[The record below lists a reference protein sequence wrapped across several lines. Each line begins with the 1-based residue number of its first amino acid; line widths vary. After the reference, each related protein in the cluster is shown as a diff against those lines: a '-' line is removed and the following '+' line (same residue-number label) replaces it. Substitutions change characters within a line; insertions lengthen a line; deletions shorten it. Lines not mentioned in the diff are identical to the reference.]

1 MVALD
6 CSGLGRRFV
15 VWCGLF
21 HQGHGDF
28 KDLSVG
34 IVSDVVPRYDTT
46 SRLGLACAQNGR
58 SGINCTDLSKAT
70 IARENRFTISFH
82 AFLLGRRSYVAF
94 A

>member
-1 MVALD
+1 MVWLVSP
-6 CSGLGRRFV
+6 C
-15 VWCGLF
+15 F
-21 HQGHGDF
+21 HGHGDF

-34 IVSDVVPRYDTT
+34 IVSDVVPRYDT

-58 SGINCTDLSKAT
+58 SGINRTDLSKAM

-82 AFLLGRRSYVAF
+82 AFLLGRRSYIEF